1 MNKAILIIPVIAIL
15 LGITTSTSTTAVQAR
30 IYGHYTMTNSN
41 AYDKGFNQA
50 KHDVAN
56 NHAYNNSCTPN
67 GVYCQQYDSGY
78 KTAWIQEHWSTGTP
92 YNMQLLMVNKTA

>member
-56 NHAYNNSCTPN
+56 NHAYNNSCTPKWGILSTVRLRIQDSMDSSTLEHGDTIQHAITN
-67 GVYCQQYDSGY
+67 G
-78 KTAWIQEHWSTGTP
+78 E
-92 YNMQLLMVNKTA
+92 